1 MDSGPALSGIILAG
15 GESRRLGAD
24 KALLELGGQ
33 TLLENVIGKVS
44 QVSQEVIVVANA
56 PPRPDTERGRH
67 GEGERGTR
75 RGGEGDTE
83 RGRIPPSPPLPLF
96 VSGLRGGGE
105 GLEATMVS
113 DVRPGQGALGGIY
126 SGLLAASHFHS
137 LVIACDMPFLNL
149 NLLRYM
155 ALLAPGYDVVIPCV
169 VAKTFSSHRA
179 LGQGPSTAK
188 EEHLHPLHAI
198 YSKRCL
204 GPIEELLDRG
214 DLRIIAFFPQVRVRY
229 VEQEE
234 VDPFDPQHLSL
245 FNINTSADMERA
257 KAVIADGLR
266 GG

>member
-1 MDSGPALSGIILAG
+1 MGSGPSLSGIVLAG
-15 GESRRLGAD
+15 GESRRLGTD

-33 TLLENVIGKVS
+33 TLIENVIGKVS
-44 QVSQEVIVVANA
+44 QVSQEMIVVANIS
-56 PPRPDTERGRH
+56 H
-67 GEGERGTR
+67 KYK
-75 RGGEGDTE
+75 
-83 RGRIPPSPPLPLF
+83 
-96 VSGLRGGGE
+96 

>member
-1 MDSGPALSGIILAG
+1 MDSGPAISGIILAG

-33 TLLENVIGKVS
+33 TLIENVIGKVS
-44 QVSQEVIVVANA
+44 QVSQEVIVVAN
-56 PPRPDTERGRH
+56 
-67 GEGERGTR
+67 
-75 RGGEGDTE
+75 
-83 RGRIPPSPPLPLF
+83 IPHKYEVL
-96 VSGLRGGGE
+96 G
-105 GLEATMVS
+105 ATMVS

-126 SGLLAASHFHS
+126 SGLLAVSHFHS
-137 LVIACDMPFLNL
+137 LVVACDMPFLNL

-155 ALLAPGYDVVIPCV
+155 ALLAPGYDVVIPRV
-169 VAKTFSSHRA
+169 TARTFSFHRP
-179 LGQGPSTAK
+179 LSEGPVTAK

-214 DLRIIAFFPQVRVRY
+214 DLRIIAFFPQVRVRH
-229 VEQEE
+229 VEQGEI
-234 VDPFDPQHLSL
+234 DAFDPQHLSL
-245 FNINTSADMERA
+245 FNINTSANMERA